1 MWSSAKARLIAG
13 LALSLAC
20 GACGFRPLYGES
32 GRTAAV
38 QTDLGDVQVDPIPDR
53 LGQRLRQ
60 DLVDRINPKGEPAL
74 GRYHLAVKLAEAQD
88 GEGIRSDLTF
98 ARVNYRLFAEW
109 QLRDE
114 KNGSVIAKG
123 TSRAFTSYNVGANPF
138 ATVTAENDGRERAAN
153 EVAEDIRMRL
163 AVYFESNGTVK

>member
-1 MWSSAKARLIAG
+1 MWSSAEARLIAG
-13 LALSLAC
+13 LALGLVC

-32 GRTAAV
+32 GGTAAV
-38 QTDLGDVQVDPIPDR
+38 QTNLQDVLVDTIPDR

-60 DLVDRINPKGEPAL
+60 DIVERINPKGEPAL
-74 GRYHLAVKLAEAQD
+74 GRFHLHVKLAEAQD

-114 KNGSVIAKG
+114 TSGTVIATG

-138 ATVTAENDGRERAAN
+138 ATVTAETDGRNRAAS
-153 EVAEDIRMRL
+153 EVADDIRMRL
-163 AVYFESNGTVK
+163 AIYFESSGAVK